1 MQQTRSQSATNPLM
15 IDLGQLARELNLPVE
30 RVQRTVTLLDEGNT
44 VPFITR
50 YRKDQTGGFDE
61 QQIRQIQQRLVR
73 LRMIAD
79 RKQTILKSIESQ
91 GRLTPELAAQIEA
104 ARTTKR
110 LEDLYLPYKPKKQTL
125 ATIARQRGLE
135 PLAREILEAAAS
147 ASDLDH
153 RAADFVSPDRKLN
166 SVAEVLHGVGH
177 LLAERFSERAELRE
191 ALRKIYERTGRLVS
205 AHIPPAA
212 EPAKDAAAHAPQEA
226 AQPAEDAQQ
235 HQASPADGS
244 GPVAEAGAPE
254 ANAVDTSTPTVAAA
268 DTATEALTESA
279 DVAAEPAAGTQQSE
293 AAPPPV
299 TADLPTSEGS
309 NSDPAPADT
318 AVPVPPAV
326 DEAAAAA
333 GDTTSPA
340 AFAKEAA
347 TSPAEAG
354 AAGASPASTK
364 PANPKKAAK
373 RARSDKEKKKQ
384 RQEAAFKD
392 YYDFQESLA
401 KIPPHRILAINRGE
415 RAGVL
420 RVKIEGDFSAMLTEA
435 EQLLVPADHPHAEFL
450 RACVRDALT
459 RLVLPSLERE
469 IRREWT
475 EHAERHAVD
484 VFVRNLRNLL
494 LQPPIHGRRVLAVD
508 PGFRSGCKL
517 CALDEFG
524 HVLGHGTIFIVGK
537 EERRK
542 SGRNRL
548 VELVKRHRLSV
559 IAIGNGTA
567 CRQTEL
573 LVADVLANELKD
585 QDVAYVIVNEAGAS
599 VYSTSPVGR
608 EELPEYD
615 PVMRSAISI
624 GRRLLDPL
632 SELVKINPANIGV
645 GLYQH
650 DVRAKHLRDSLD
662 AVVESCVNFVGVDA
676 NTASPALLRYISGLN
691 QLTARRFYEYR
702 REHGPFR
709 SREEFKKVP
718 GFGEAA
724 FVQSAGF
731 LKIADGDNPLD
742 ATWIHPESY
751 DVARRVLDRL
761 GSSVQELA
769 VRVHR
774 DARPAPG
781 GTALGDSTN
790 GTSTAAE
797 PAADAP
803 NVPPAHALPVPTS
816 EPAPGEE
823 PSAAASGDAPPA
835 ESPAASPDTSAAPV
849 ATPEIDSAAQA
860 TAAPQPDEAE
870 RSLAEATA
878 KIETAALANEL
889 GIGQLLLQDILA
901 ALNRPTRDPREGLPK
916 PIFRRGIMKLEDL
929 RPGMELT
936 GTVLNVVDFGAFV
949 DIGLPDSGLVHISRL
964 ADRYV
969 RDPHEVVSV
978 GDILS
983 VWVVEVD
990 KQRRRVSLTAIKPG
1004 TERPK
1009 ETHRRQQQPQQR
1021 PPRPPRQPATAQ
1033 ARSGGQRGGKQ
1044 TVRPPKFR
1052 QRPERTGKPKFV
1064 PPITKEMQEG
1074 KEPMRSFSDLMQF
1087 YEKKQTG
1094 DDQEQGT
1101 G

>member
-1 MQQTRSQSATNPLM
+1 M
-15 IDLGQLARELNLPVE
+15 IDLGQLARELNLPAE

-73 LRMIAD
+73 LRLIAD

-135 PLAREILEAAAS
+135 PLAREILEAAPS
-147 ASDLDH
+147 ASNLDQ

-191 ALRKIYERTGRLVS
+191 ALRKIYERTGRLIS

-212 EPAKDAAAHAPQEA
+212 EAAKDAAASAPQEA
-226 AQPAEDAQQ
+226 EDKPAEDATQQ
-235 HQASPADGS
+235 TPRADGS
-244 GPVAEAGAPE
+244 GPVAEDGAPE
-254 ANAVDTSTPTVAAA
+254 HGAPEDGVAEGSAANTSATEAAAA
-268 DTATEALTESA
+268 DTAAEASTDPA
-279 DVAAEPAAGTQQSE
+279 AAAAEQPAGPQPSE
-293 AAPPPV
+293 AAPPGP
-299 TADLPTSEGS
+299 AELPGAEASG
-309 NSDPAPADT
+309 DPAPADT
-318 AVPVPPAV
+318 DVPIPPPAEEAA

-333 GDTTSPA
+333 GGTTTPA
-340 AFAKEAA
+340 ASAEEAPTA
-347 TSPAEAG
+347 NAG
-354 AAGASPASTK
+354 AAAAAPASTK

-420 RVKIEGDFSAMLTEA
+420 RVKIEGDFSAMLAEA

-450 RACVRDALT
+450 RACVRDALM

-524 HVLGHGTIFIVGK
+524 HVVGHATIFIVGK

-542 SGRNRL
+542 AGRNRL
-548 VELVKRHRLSV
+548 VELVQRHRVSV

-599 VYSTSPVGR
+599 VYSTSPIGR

-731 LKIADGDNPLD
+731 LKIGDGDNPLD

-769 VRVHR
+769 ARVHR
-774 DARPAPG
+774 DARPAASAAPVG
-781 GTALGDSTN
+781 GTN
-790 GTSTAAE
+790 GTPAAAE
-797 PAADAP
+797 PATTSSD
-803 NVPPAHALPVPTS
+803 VPPGDSPPAPPS
-816 EPAPGEE
+816 DPAPGEE
-823 PSAAASGDAPPA
+823 HSAAASGDAPPA
-835 ESPAASPDTSAAPV
+835 EPPQAPAEASSASA
-849 ATPEIDSAAQA
+849 ATPETSSDAQE
-860 TAAPQPDEAE
+860 TAAPQVDEAE

-1021 PPRPPRQPATAQ
+1021 PPRPARQPAAAQ

-1044 TVRPPKFR
+1044 AVRPPKFR
-1052 QRPERTGKPKFV
+1052 QRPERAGKPKFV

-1087 YEKKQTG
+1087 YEKKQTD